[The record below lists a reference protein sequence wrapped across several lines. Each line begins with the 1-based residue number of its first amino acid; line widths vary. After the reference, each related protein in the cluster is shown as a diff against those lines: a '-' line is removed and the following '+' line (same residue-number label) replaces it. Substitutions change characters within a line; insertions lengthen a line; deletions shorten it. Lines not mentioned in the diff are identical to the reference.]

1 LKKLWIKGSLLAIL
15 LFLTAAPGAAQTLSG
30 KARIGKEIDVR
41 CLFPAGTFT
50 DYGTLFPL
58 VLEYHNKS
66 LAPQTFE
73 LTWSLDTPV
82 PGDYRKVVLEPGAK
96 KRIPFLL
103 PPNSINQLYHL
114 EVNNQNVPV
123 SVTSNSQGRVTGI
136 LSSESDNLD
145 YLRSLQLVKNPYY
158 NPTNNP
164 DEEEY
169 GTQQSLSNVDE
180 EVFPD
185 HWAALTPLKVLV
197 CYDLTTLNLSDN
209 QYTAIVN
216 WVRQG
221 GELVVISNGIPTE
234 YRGTP
239 LEEILPLKPESTESG
254 GKAVR
259 VTGTLHPD
267 AKEVGT
273 DLSPPILFE
282 RPILTGKVY
291 FLSVPL
297 LNTDILG
304 KDETVK
310 LWRHVFDKQPTYNS
324 GPHSFS
330 MMNSIPELPR
340 TKAVWVALFVVLY
353 GIIVG
358 PVNLTILRK
367 KDKML
372 WSFVTVPLVAIF
384 FAGGAYVVNR
394 FIRPS
399 TPVLRE
405 LGYMTLEVG
414 QKDGFAESEQLLFS
428 PDSESFLIS
437 ADQATLFE
445 IGNNYRYGA
454 FGKSRD
460 FGLYYPTTEGGLKS
474 TLAMGTWDIQ
484 RFQAR
489 TSLPVEFPFEIKL
502 TSGEEVEINSPL
514 ASKEATVFIP
524 EFGTSEPFSLEKGR
538 HKYQVKFNGGKP
550 IRAFQFDEEKNPGR
564 DQLLQQVHN
573 TRVTSTG
580 KLYFF
585 TDEIQTPLN
594 IDDGTLYRH
603 DYLICVEFKVD

>member
-1 LKKLWIKGSLLAIL
+1 MKTLWNRASLLAVL
-15 LFLTAAPGAAQTLSG
+15 LLLTAALGAAQTLPG

-50 DYGTLFPL
+50 EYGTLFPL

-73 LTWSLDTPV
+73 LTWSLETSIPR
-82 PGDYRKVVLEPGAK
+82 DYKRVTLEPGAK

-103 PPNSINQLYHL
+103 PPNSINQLYSL
-114 EVNNQNVPV
+114 EVNDQNVPV
-123 SVTSNSQGRVTGI
+123 SVTSNSEGRVTGV
-136 LSSESDNLD
+136 LSTETDGLD

-169 GTQQSLSNVDE
+169 GTQKSLSNVDE

-185 HWAALTPLKVLV
+185 HWAGLTPLKVLV

-221 GELVVISNGIPTE
+221 GELVVVSNGIPTE

-239 LEEILPLKPESTESG
+239 LEEILPLKPESSESG
-254 GKAVR
+254 EKAVR
-259 VTGTLHPD
+259 VTGKLHPD
-267 AKEVGT
+267 AKAVGT
-273 DLSPPILFE
+273 GVSQSILFE
-282 RPILTGKVY
+282 RPILNGKVY
-291 FLSVPL
+291 YLSVPL
-297 LNTDILG
+297 LDTDILG
-304 KDETVK
+304 KDETTQ

-340 TKAVWVALFVVLY
+340 TKAAWVALFVILY

-384 FAGGAYVVNR
+384 FAGSAYVVNR

-405 LGYMTLEVG
+405 LGYMTIEVG
-414 QKDGFAESEQLLFS
+414 QSVGFAESEQLLFS
-428 PDSESFLIS
+428 PDSEDFLIS

-454 FGKSRD
+454 FGQSRD

-502 TSGEEVEINSPL
+502 ISPTEVEINAPM
-514 ASKEATVFIP
+514 ASKEATLYVP
-524 EFGTSEPFSLEKGR
+524 ASGTSEPISLEKGR
-538 HKYQVKFNGGKP
+538 HKYPLTFKGGKP
-550 IRAFQFDEEKNPGR
+550 TNAFQFKEELNPGR
-564 DQLLQQVHN
+564 DLLLQQVHS
-573 TRVTSTG
+573 TRVATTG

-585 TDEIQTPLN
+585 TDQMQTPLN
-594 IDDGTLYRH
+594 INAGTLYRH